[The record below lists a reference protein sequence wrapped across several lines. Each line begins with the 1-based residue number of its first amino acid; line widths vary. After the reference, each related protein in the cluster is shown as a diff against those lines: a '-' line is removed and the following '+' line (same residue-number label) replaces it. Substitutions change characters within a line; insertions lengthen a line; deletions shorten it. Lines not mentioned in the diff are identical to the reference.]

1 MRTEHSL
8 VRQYYDL
15 LLKENTKALT
25 VKEISCMGTKT
36 YIWPISVHL
45 DQFNS
50 LIQVSG
56 DILPQQEKSTHKAPP
71 RINRC

>member
-25 VKEISCMGTKT
+25 VRKNEQLEISSMGTKT
-36 YIWPISVHL
+36 YMANICAPWSV
-45 DQFNS
+45 
-50 LIQVSG
+50 
-56 DILPQQEKSTHKAPP
+56 
-71 RINRC
+71 